1 VVITDFASHSVLF
14 IESLFWLQ
22 CFVTKETCQT
32 STKNVFGI
40 VVAVVVVV

>member
-32 STKNVFGI
+32 STSVFGI